1 MITVTSGNGLHNDPF
16 RADVRICDTRAVT
29 TRHKRKSPAMHK
41 LLSRLP
47 IDTFI
52 ALLVAM
58 VALASLLPARGL
70 GAVVAGHGVTVAI
83 GLLFFL
89 YGARLEPA
97 AALAGARNGG
107 LHLMVFLSTFALFPA
122 LGLGARALFPH
133 LLTPELWVGV
143 ILLCVLPST
152 VQSSIAFTSIARGN
166 VPAAL
171 CAATMSNLVGI
182 LLTPVLAGLLLATGQ
197 AGGHGGIS
205 AGAVADIMLQL
216 LLPFAA
222 GQALR
227 PWIGAWVARN
237 RGVLGFVD
245 RGSILLVVY
254 AAFSEGMVAGIWH
267 SLDLAMLARLFVV
280 NAALLAAV
288 LATTTLL
295 SRRLG
300 FSRADE
306 ITIVFCGSKKSLAS
320 GLPMA
325 TVLFAGSSVGLIVLP
340 LMLFH
345 QLQLMVCATLARRY
359 AADAPAALP
368 TAGAVPAAG

>member
-1 MITVTSGNGLHNDPF
+1 M
-16 RADVRICDTRAVT
+16 R
-29 TRHKRKSPAMHK
+29 K
-41 LLSRLP
+41 LLSRPPVANLP
-47 IDTFI
+47 IDSFVV
-52 ALLVAM
+52 LLVMTA
-58 VALASLLPARGL
+58 ALATLLPARGQ
-70 GAVVAGHGVTVAI
+70 GAVLAGQGVTLAI
-83 GLLFFL
+83 ALLFFL
-89 YGARLEPA
+89 HGARLAPQ
-97 AALAGARNGG
+97 AALAGARNVR

-133 LLTPELWVGV
+133 LLPPELWTGV
-143 ILLCVLPST
+143 ILLCALPST

-171 CAATMSNLVGI
+171 CSATLSNLVGI
-182 LLTPVLAGLLLATGQ
+182 LLTPVLVGLLLSAGH
-197 AGGHGGIS
+197 GGHGGVSVHAI
-205 AGAVADIMLQL
+205 GDIVAQL

-227 PWIGAWVARN
+227 PWIGGWAERN
-237 RGVLGFVD
+237 RRLLNFVD

-267 SLDLAMLARLFVV
+267 TVDAASLARLFVV
-280 NAALLAAV
+280 DAALLAAV
-288 LATTTLL
+288 LGATTLL

-320 GLPMA
+320 GVPMA
-325 TVLFAGSSVGLIVLP
+325 SVLFAASSVGLVVLP

-359 AADAPAALP
+359 AADKPAAQP